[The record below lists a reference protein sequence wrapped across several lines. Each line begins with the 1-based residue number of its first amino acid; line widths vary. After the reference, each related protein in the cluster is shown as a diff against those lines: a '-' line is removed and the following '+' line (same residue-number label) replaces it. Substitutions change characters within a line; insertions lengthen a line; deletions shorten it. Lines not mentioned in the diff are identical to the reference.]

1 MKLPIAL
8 LAAPLAGAVI
18 CTLPAGAKLNSL
30 NNPQEKKEAK
40 ETKMQGNVVRIY
52 TDSKTM
58 NISGGSSAQAQEMR
72 KIAYDDSTTWTN
84 MGKPG
89 KMEDVKEGSFV
100 IVLGHL
106 QKDGSLHATRI
117 DLRLPREFRIRY
129 TRIAGRFR

>member
-1 MKLPIAL
+1 MKLPMTL
-8 LAAPLAGAVI
+8 LAAALAGAVV
-18 CTLPAGAKLNSL
+18 CTLPAGARLNSL
-30 NNPQEKKEAK
+30 NNPQEKEKKEAK
-40 ETKMQGNVVRIY
+40 ETKMQGHVLRIY
-52 TDSKTM
+52 ADLKTM
-58 NISGGSSAQAQEMR
+58 DIRGGSSSQSQDIR

-117 DLRLPREFRIRY
+117 DLRLER
-129 TRIAGRFR
+129 

>member
-1 MKLPIAL
+1 MKLPMTL
-8 LAAPLAGAVI
+8 LGAALAGAVI
-18 CTLPAGAKLNSL
+18 CAIPAGARLNSL

-40 ETKMQGNVVRIY
+40 ETKMQGHVVRIY
-52 TDSKTM
+52 ADLK
-58 NISGGSSAQAQEMR
+58 NLDIRGGSSAQSQDIR

-117 DLRLPREFRIRY
+117 DLRLER
-129 TRIAGRFR
+129 

>member
-1 MKLPIAL
+1 MKLPITL
-8 LAAPLAGAVI
+8 LAAALAGAVI
-18 CTLPAGAKLNSL
+18 CTLPAGARLNSL

-52 TDSKTM
+52 ADLKTM
-58 NISGGSSAQAQEMR
+58 DIRGGSTAQAQDIR

-117 DLRLPREFRIRY
+117 DLRLPR
-129 TRIAGRFR
+129 